1 MEPWQSW
8 GIVGIVAVGAYWYY
22 SNQHK
27 SKSGRGRVPVPSQ
40 QGQRPD
46 SLLGDEP
53 RGRRKRAN
61 NSGTSSQVVSDA
73 ADVSSAS
80 APPSGTDR
88 LKNRKGGKK
97 QPSQLAQSSAVEV
110 RKEGGADNDFSNAK
124 ESDIDNKEFARQ
136 LASLKTGTSLN
147 RPSSINET
155 QRTRKQGKRN
165 EMPSEP
171 ANGAMSK
178 NNGLLGAPDMSTA
191 SSTTGADADDDLSPA
206 MSPEFGATQ
215 STEPAGG
222 VSDMLEA
229 PTKGPSVLRLTE
241 PAVTQAVRQP
251 KPQKQAQEPETKK
264 QRQNRQKNEEK
275 KLLREQA
282 EKERRVLFEK
292 QLRAVREA
300 EGRPAKNGMAS
311 SKPPTNAW
319 SKSADSPK
327 PTAPEAAS
335 SHDMLL
341 DTFDEPTAAASNS
354 AQRYTGG
361 MSATQKAWNR
371 DLPSE
376 EEQMRILN
384 EMDNDGWNTVEKT
397 GKGKKKAT
405 AKTEEPQKAI
415 PVNSEKQTKSFS
427 DKPLGVTRNTTMT
440 GNSSAKRQPAS
451 LTSLTSTPKP
461 GLASNEPKGEK
472 VTKEDIDPNIWNH
485 SNIHNHPDYDPEL
498 PYALTGHPDDDEWA
512 VV

>member
-53 RGRRKRAN
+53 RGRRKRGN
-61 NSGTSSQVVSDA
+61 NSGTSSQVASDA

-80 APPSGTDR
+80 APSSGNDR

-97 QPSQLAQSSAVEV
+97 QPSPLAQSSAVEV
-110 RKEGGADNDFSNAK
+110 RKEGGADNDSSIAK
-124 ESDIDNKEFARQ
+124 ESDIDTKEFARQ
-136 LASLKTGTSLN
+136 LASLKTGTALN
-147 RPSSINET
+147 RPSSTNET
-155 QRTRKQGKRN
+155 KKTRKQGKRN
-165 EMPSEP
+165 EMPSEA

-241 PAVTQAVRQP
+241 PAVPQAIRSP

-275 KLLREQA
+275 KLLREQT

-300 EGRPAKNGMAS
+300 EGRPAKNGMAP

-319 SKSADSPK
+319 NKPADSPT
-327 PTAPEAAS
+327 PTAPDAAFN
-335 SHDMLL
+335 HDMLL
-341 DTFDEPTAAASNS
+341 DTFDEPTKVTSSNI
-354 AQRYTGG
+354 QGYTDG

-397 GKGKKKAT
+397 GKGKKKAM
-405 AKTEEPQKAI
+405 AKTEEPGNAY
-415 PVNSEKQTKSFS
+415 PVNSEKQTKSVN
-427 DKPLGVTRNTTMT
+427 DNPL
-440 GNSSAKRQPAS
+440 GNSSAKRQSAS
-451 LTSLTSTPKP
+451 LTSTSTPKL

-472 VTKEDIDPNIWNH
+472 ATKEDIDPNIWNH